1 MDGLFALLVF
11 LAGIA
16 CIVLLT
22 VRFKAHPFLAMFF
35 TALAMGVAYGIP
47 GKRLGD
53 LVVQGFSD
61 VLGYIAVIIVSATVM
76 GRVME
81 ETGATYVVSRTV
93 LGWVGRSRSPVAAGV
108 AGYILALPVMCCDTA
123 FIMLSPLAGALSAG
137 SGYSLR
143 LFTLALAAGTF
154 TSFKLLFPAAPL
166 FPATMFG
173 ADVSKVIVLG
183 VAASVPALIA
193 GLWLAYRLG
202 GSPLNE
208 DERDSSDYDRLG
220 ESYDRLPG
228 PVLSFAVILVPI
240 ALIVAGSL
248 FTGVGV
254 LGLVGSPVIAL
265 PVGVLVSLLLAL
277 GRDPATVN
285 GWISEGVS
293 RSAGILVIVG
303 AGGVLGAILQEAG
316 VGELLG
322 GMTVGLG
329 MPGLLVIFLIAAM
342 IKTGQGSSM
351 VTMVTAPAIVLPILP
366 SLGIEP
372 AVAAMAVC
380 AGAMVCVNV
389 NDSFF
394 WVVTG
399 FGDMGVAEGYRT
411 VTLMSVVLGVVAL
424 AVIAALGPLM
434 G

>member
-1 MDGLFALLVF
+1 
-11 LAGIA
+11 
-16 CIVLLT
+16 
-22 VRFKAHPFLAMFF
+22 
-35 TALAMGVAYGIP
+35 
-47 GKRLGD
+47 
-53 LVVQGFSD
+53 
-61 VLGYIAVIIVSATVM
+61 
-76 GRVME
+76 
-81 ETGATYVVSRTV
+81 
-93 LGWVGRSRSPVAAGV
+93 
-108 AGYILALPVMCCDTA
+108 
-123 FIMLSPLAGALSAG
+123 
-137 SGYSLR
+137 
-143 LFTLALAAGTF
+143 
-154 TSFKLLFPAAPL
+154 
-166 FPATMFG
+166 
-173 ADVSKVIVLG
+173 VIVLG

-202 GSPLNE
+202 GSPLNM

-265 PVGVLVSLLLAL
+265 PVGVLVSLLLIL

-351 VTMVTAPAIVLPILP
+351 APWSPPRP
-366 SLGIEP
+366 SSCPSCP
-372 AVAAMAVC
+372 AWA
-380 AGAMVCVNV
+380 
-389 NDSFF
+389 
-394 WVVTG
+394 
-399 FGDMGVAEGYRT
+399 
-411 VTLMSVVLGVVAL
+411 
-424 AVIAALGPLM
+424 
-434 G
+434 

>member
-1 MDGLFALLVF
+1 MDGLSALLVF

-22 VRFKAHPFLAMFF
+22 VRLKTHPFLAMFF
-35 TALAMGVAYGIP
+35 TALAMGVAYRIP
-47 GKRLGD
+47 GERLGD

-123 FIMLSPLAGALSAG
+123 FIMLSPLAGALASG

-154 TSFKLLFPAAPL
+154 TGFKLVFPAAPL
-166 FPATMFG
+166 FPAAMFQ
-173 ADVSKVIVLG
+173 ADVSKVIALG
-183 VAASVPALIA
+183 LAASVPALIS
-193 GLWLAYRLG
+193 GLWLAYRLC
-202 GSPLNE
+202 GSPLNME
-208 DERDSSDYDRLG
+208 KRCSSEYDRLG
-220 ESYDRLPG
+220 ENYDRLPG

-248 FTGVGV
+248 FTGIGV
-254 LGLVGSPVIAL
+254 LGFVGSPVIAL
-265 PVGVLVSLLLAL
+265 PLGVLTSMLLTL
-277 GRDPATVN
+277 GLDPSTVN
-285 GWISEGVS
+285 GWIDEGVS

-303 AGGVLGAILQEAG
+303 AGGVLGAVLQEAG

-322 GMTVGLG
+322 GLSVGLG
-329 MPGLLVIFLIAAM
+329 LPGLLVIFLIAAM

-351 VTMVTAPAIVLPILP
+351 VTMVTAPAIIQPLLP
-366 SLGIEP
+366 SLGIDP

-434 G
+434 V